1 MKKLKL
7 LIILPL
13 IACIF
18 TGCWDQKILEKIG
31 FNLELGVESN
41 PNGLSVSYVSP
52 LIAPDESGKIISIEK
67 LDGVSTLRE
76 AREKAKLSSSKKV
89 ESGVLDHI
97 LFSSELA
104 ASGLDDILSVL
115 EREADDPTQ
124 SYLVIVDGSPR
135 KLLSSISEFK
145 TKPRSDIYLK
155 SLIESGIESSYIPDT
170 AVHDYD
176 INLFSGTI
184 DLIVPMMKLGN
195 EEVELTGSA
204 LFHKDKMVGSINIR
218 ETSILLSLMGKKKP
232 MEYICKTVDNTEVS
246 SHKLVGMA
254 VTLKDAK
261 RKIKVTLE
269 NGRPIVNISLSY
281 KARCDD
287 ARWGIDFTNKEIK
300 ANIESK
306 IAENIK
312 DDSMMVLDKCQ
323 KAGSDPMGIGDIL
336 RANYPNYWS
345 NTTWLKAYQ
354 DATFNV
360 DVKLHINSHGLIK

>member
-7 LIILPL
+7 MIILLL

-18 TGCWDQKILEKIG
+18 TGCWDQNIFEKIG
-31 FNLELGVESN
+31 FILELGVESN
-41 PNGLSVSYVSP
+41 PNGLSATYVSP
-52 LIAPDESGKIISIEK
+52 LIAPDESGKVISIEK
-67 LDGVSTLRE
+67 IDGVTLLRE
-76 AREKAKLSSSKKV
+76 AREKAKLSSSKKL
-89 ESGVLDHI
+89 EAGVLDHI

-104 ASGLDDILSVL
+104 ASGIDDILTVL
-115 EREADDPTQ
+115 DREADNPTQ
-124 SYLVIVDGSPR
+124 TYLVIVDGSPR

-145 TKPRSDIYLK
+145 TRPRSDIYLK

-170 AVHDYD
+170 AIHDYD

-184 DLIVPMMKLGN
+184 DLIAPMMKLGN
-195 EEVELTGSA
+195 EKVELTGSA
-204 LFHKDKMVGSINIR
+204 LFHKDKMVGSINTR

-232 MEYICKTVDNTEVS
+232 TEYICKTIDNTEDS
-246 SHKLVGMA
+246 SHKAVGMA
-254 VTLKDAK
+254 VMLKDAK

-287 ARWGIDFTNKEIK
+287 SKWGLDFTKKEVK

-306 IAENIK
+306 ISENIK
-312 DDSMMVLDKCQ
+312 DDCLMVLEKCQ

-354 DATFNV
+354 DAIFNV